1 MQEGEEAC
9 IEAVYRH
16 GGAARGKVIAVHD
29 HPADAAGLARL
40 RGLQEDHPDLIVL
53 ANQARV
59 GLVASCNRGLLLRE
73 RDAVLLGSS
82 AAPASGFLEELLE
95 VLDSS
100 DRIASV
106 SSSPDSDPRAAELAA
121 ASGPCVLLRDW
132 VLHAIGC
139 FDSSLSL
146 AEARDDW
153 SARARRLGLRH
164 LSSHH
169 PAARAAPLRVV
180 VDPGADGALVRRLRE
195 LPGLEVEVLRAGLAL
210 ERFQV
215 LYLLTPIADA
225 GEFAR
230 ALDSPCRLVVG
241 AGELTGPGAEPRALL
256 FAAAQSA
263 QAVAAESEGAR
274 ARWIA
279 ELLLDPAAVEVVA
292 PGDAQ
297 GLADLFRRAVESPAQ
312 GSLRQRGLLA
322 NFGSWPGR

>member
-1 MQEGEEAC
+1 MQEGAEAC

-16 GGAARGKVIAVHD
+16 GGEARGRVIAVHD
-29 HPADAAGLARL
+29 DPADAAGLARL
-40 RGLQEDHPDLIVL
+40 RGLQEDRPDLIVL

-73 RDAVLLGSS
+73 RDALLLGSS

-106 SSSPDSDPRAAELAA
+106 SASAGSDCIDDLPT

-139 FDSSLSL
+139 FDSTLPL

-164 LSSHH
+164 LR
-169 PAARAAPLRVV
+169 ANRAAASAGPLRVG
-180 VDPGADGALVRRLRE
+180 VDAEGDLVRRLRE
-195 LPGLEVEVLRAGLAL
+195 LPGLEVEDLRTGLAL
-210 ERFQV
+210 ERFQI
-215 LYLLTPIADA
+215 LYLQTPIADA
-225 GEFAR
+225 PHLAR
-230 ALDSPCRLVVG
+230 LLDSPCRLVLGASEVG
-241 AGELTGPGAEPRALL
+241 DLGATPRALL

-263 QAVAAESEGAR
+263 QAVAAESDGVR
-274 ARWIA
+274 AQWIA
-279 ELLLDPAAVEVVA
+279 ELLLDPDAVEVVA

-297 GLADLFRRAVESPAQ
+297 GLAALFRRAALHPAQ
-312 GSLRQRGLLA
+312 GSLRQRRLLA
-322 NFGSWPGR
+322 NFGSWPKR